1 MSQKQLFA
9 TIPPVRIKFEKE
21 QVAELLPLIDCVL
34 DDPNDSIVIGQLLP
48 GSYGQFRVWFFAGDG
63 VWFFAGD
70 GRILEVSFYPVAMGS
85 FGVSITKRPA

>member
-48 GSYGQFRVWFFAGDG
+48 GSYGQFRGIDHETASLIIQILRKAGYRMPTSE
-63 VWFFAGD
+63 A
-70 GRILEVSFYPVAMGS
+70 
-85 FGVSITKRPA
+85 TQ